1 VVSFFFVIFPPHY
14 TYSVLFFMQSLP
26 RNLSDADLLS
36 GIRADGPQRRLYENR
51 LYEKYDYLITDGVRK
66 HRLTDDDCASAYS
79 DAILVVFEHITN
91 DRFKEQS
98 GLKTYLY
105 QIFSNKCVDAIRKKT
120 TNRSSVHE
128 GPSLDDSLLQLPDDV
143 RSVVQQL
150 IMQGDA
156 DRLHQHLQ
164 RLGDKCRAMLLAWAD
179 GYADD
184 DIAQTMNYNSA
195 AVAKTSRLRCFD
207 KLRERY
213 RDTP

>member
-1 VVSFFFVIFPPHY
+1 MKP
-14 TYSVLFFMQSLP
+14 LP
-26 RNLSDADLLS
+26 RNLSDADLVL
-36 GIRADGPQRRLYENR
+36 GIRAGGPQRRLYENR
-51 LYEKYDYLITDGVRK
+51 LYEKYDYLIADGVRK

-79 DAILVVFEHITN
+79 DAVLVVFDHLTN

-120 TNRSSVHE
+120 TNRMSVHN
-128 GPSLDDSLLQLPDDV
+128 GPSLDESLLQLPDDV
-143 RSVVQQL
+143 RSVIQQL
-150 IMQGDA
+150 IGQGDA
-156 DRLHQHLQ
+156 ERLHQHLQ
-164 RLGDKCRAMLLAWAD
+164 QLGDKCRAMLLAWAD
-179 GYADD
+179 GYTDE
-184 DIAQTMNYNSA
+184 DIAKTMHYNSA